1 MNFANK
7 TTVFLATGCYVGYI
21 PFAPG
26 TLGSLI
32 GLPLCF
38 LLAGIQLSAAMMAVL
53 VFIFLAIWIS
63 GAAARGLKRK
73 DPGCIV
79 IDEIAGMVVTFIGLP
94 FTLTTAALGFILFRI
109 LDILKPFPIRI
120 IDQRLSGGLGIVAD
134 DVVAGI
140 FSNLIIRISL
150 AILLCV
156 GKAGIF
162 ILS

>member
-1 MNFANK
+1 MNFSEKAA
-7 TTVFLATGCYVGYI
+7 VFLATGFYVGNI

-38 LLAGIQLSAAMMAVL
+38 LLAGVQLSAAIIAAL
-53 VFIFLAIWIS
+53 LIIGLAIWI
-63 GAAARGLKRK
+63 ANVAARTLKRK

-79 IDEIAGMVVTFIGLP
+79 IDEIAGMVVTLIGLP
-94 FTLTTAALGFILFRI
+94 FNLTTAVTGFILFRI

-120 IDQRLSGGLGIVAD
+120 LDKQVSGGLGIVAD

-140 FSNLIIRISL
+140 FANLSLRIILGLVRY
-150 AILLCV
+150 
-156 GKAGIF
+156 
-162 ILS
+162 